1 MSRPENEDKEAW
13 CRLGEKAE
21 DRFLGPAFRGGVS
34 LFKNPAKEEN
44 PYLNDCFIVLPSDL
58 KTIRTRFET
67 ADRYGIPSR
76 TAITINKKD
85 VDRYLS
91 KWPLCNLVLDID
103 FGDWRSLRVAPIRE
117 INRAIKSG
125 AAKLHTYRNRVDDR
139 DGNAK
144 ESYVLNALWFQELV
158 Q

>member
-1 MSRPENEDKEAW
+1 MRPENEDKEAW

-21 DRFLGPAFRGGVS
+21 DRFLGPVFRGGVS
-34 LFKNPAKEEN
+34 LFKNPAKDEN
-44 PYLNDCFIVLPSDL
+44 PYLNDAFVVLPADL

-67 ADRYGIPSR
+67 ADRYGIPAK

-85 VDRYLS
+85 IDRYLT
-91 KWPLCNLVLDID
+91 KWPLMTLILDID
-103 FGDWRSLRVAPIRE
+103 YGDYRSLRVASVRE

-125 AAKLHTYRNRVDDR
+125 AAKLHTYRNRVDDT

-144 ESYVLNALWFQELV
+144 ESWVLNSTWFPELS
-158 Q
+158 